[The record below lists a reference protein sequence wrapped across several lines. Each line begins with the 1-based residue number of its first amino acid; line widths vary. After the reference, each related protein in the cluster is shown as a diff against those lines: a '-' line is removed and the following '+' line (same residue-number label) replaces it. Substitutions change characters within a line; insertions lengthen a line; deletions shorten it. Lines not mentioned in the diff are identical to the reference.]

1 MELPQVDEEWRFK
14 MKGFKMEYRPTIWNY
29 LAFQEQRHYTMPFH
43 KGKSSNFSVF
53 WKAFIKFS
61 EQFNKNEIFKDEFY
75 YKVF

>member
-1 MELPQVDEEWRFK
+1 
-14 MKGFKMEYRPTIWNY
+14 
-29 LAFQEQRHYTMPFH
+29 MPFY

-61 EQFNKNEIFKDEFY
+61 EQFNKTEIFKDEFY